1 MKKLVLFASVLVAV
15 SFASCGGN
23 KSQAPAEE
31 ENAAVVAPATES
43 TECTKDCAGACEGD
57 SSCCKKDS
65 TAAACCAAEQAQ

>member
-1 MKKLVLFASVLVAV
+1 MKKLVLFAGVLVAV

-43 TECTKDCAGACEGD
+43 TKDCAGACEGD